1 MVAPIV
7 IIMDASAYANTHN
20 ITDERE
26 EIVTIKKHTERPD
39 LP

>member
-1 MVAPIV
+1 MVAPV
-7 IIMDASAYANTHN
+7 VTIMDARAYAYTHN

-26 EIVTIKKHTERPD
+26 VIVTIKKHTERPD